1 VGPFEVLPDV
11 LRDSFDYGQFR
22 SACITI
28 ILLFAIWRL
37 TPAGLAQ
44 VLIALIEFAERR
56 SSIGYCLALISLIG
70 CWLHTGYKSQ
80 VEAQIMRRTV
90 VDLEDVYKMLEEA
103 QKD

>member
-1 VGPFEVLPDV
+1 VHNDHPVVRHLEIDA
-11 LRDSFDYGQFR
+11 SR
-22 SACITI
+22 SRSGADRVDRI
-28 ILLFAIWRL
+28 
-37 TPAGLAQ
+37 
-44 VLIALIEFAERR
+44 AERR
-56 SSIGYCLALISLIG
+56 SSVGYCLALISLIG